1 MEIKNS
7 QDFIEFVTSTMED
20 VKKGNI
26 SAASGNAIA
35 NLSGKILQMIALEMK
50 AIGFPKLSERKGIAL
65 KAITNEETKDVKE
78 ETNIDSE

>member
-1 MEIKNS
+1 
-7 QDFIEFVTSTMED
+7 MED